1 MTGSA
6 FTPAATALRIDA
18 PGSDFHRVPVTV
30 AWETTRAC
38 HLKCLHCRA
47 EAQPRRHPQELTTDE
62 GMSVIA
68 QAAEMGVRVFVITG
82 GDPLMRPDVFG
93 LIGAVSATG
102 MHCGFSPSAT
112 RKLSFEALEQAVD
125 AGAGTVHL
133 SLDGASAQ
141 SHDRFRGVPGSFERT
156 LAALDAARSIGARVQ
171 VGTTVSTRTADELEQ
186 MVPLLADRID
196 LWSLFFL
203 VPTGRGQVAEVL
215 TAEGHES
222 VLRWLAESEFPF
234 AVRTVAA
241 PTHRRVLSELGH
253 PVAPGVNDGNGF
265 AFVSHVGDVC
275 PSGFLPL
282 PAGNVRRTPLAE
294 IYRES
299 PLFRALRD
307 PALLSGRCG
316 RCRYRI
322 VCGGSRA
329 RAWAMTGDPLASD
342 PTCAYRPAD
351 AER

>member
-1 MTGSA
+1 MTAPA
-6 FTPAATALRIDA
+6 FTPAVSALRIA
-18 PGSDFHRVPVTV
+18 PPDSSFDRAPVTV

-47 EAQPRRHPQELTTDE
+47 EAQPRRHPLELTTVE
-62 GMSVIA
+62 GISVIS
-68 QAAEMGVRVFVITG
+68 QAAGMGVRVFVITG
-82 GDPLMRPDVFG
+82 GDPLMRPDVFD
-93 LIGAVSATG
+93 LIGEVSAAG

-112 RKLSFEALEQAVD
+112 RKLSARALEQAVE
-125 AGAGTVHL
+125 AGAATVHL
-133 SLDGASAQ
+133 SLDGASAE
-141 SHDRFRGVPGSFERT
+141 SHDRFRGVPGSFART
-156 LAALDAARSIGARVQ
+156 LTAIDAARGLGVRVQ
-171 VGTTVSTRTADELEQ
+171 VGTTVSTRTAHELEQ
-186 MVPLLADRID
+186 MVPLLTGRIS

-203 VPTGRGQVAEVL
+203 VPTGRAQMADVL
-215 TAEGHES
+215 TAQGHEH

-234 AVRTVAA
+234 AVRSVAA
-241 PTHRRVLSELGH
+241 PTHRRVLSELGQRV
-253 PVAPGVNDGNGF
+253 PPGVNDGNGF

-282 PAGNVRRTPLAE
+282 PAGNVRSTSLAE

-299 PLFRALRD
+299 ALFRALRD

-316 RCRYRI
+316 RCTYQT

-342 PTCAYRPAD
+342 PTCAYQPAG
-351 AER
+351 